1 MKVIGLTGGIG
12 SGKSTLLS
20 WFLANGIPCFCSDE
34 VGRELLNS
42 SLQKEVVLRFG
53 TDIYIDDILDRKKLS
68 KIVFGDS
75 QALSDLNKIVHP
87 AVNEAFIIFKS
98 ENKNAPFII
107 NESAILFETGGH
119 KKLDKVILVTSPKKE
134 RIKRIIIRDGLDEV
148 QVLARMKHQL
158 SDTYKIELAD
168 FIIENTSLDS
178 LYMQAEHI
186 VEKLKR

>member
-12 SGKSTLLS
+12 SGKSTLLR
-20 WFLANGIPCFCSDE
+20 WFLSKGIPCFCSDE

-119 KKLDKVILVTSPKKE
+119 KKLDKVILSSNQTLIWDSLNEINYKN
-134 RIKRIIIRDGLDEV
+134 
-148 QVLARMKHQL
+148 
-158 SDTYKIELAD
+158 KIEG
-168 FIIENTSLDS
+168 FG
-178 LYMQAEHI
+178 
-186 VEKLKR
+186 KLFNHQRI